1 MCSDAHSI
9 TLNETCLHIHYV
21 TTRKDS
27 FRNGDQ
33 PSEYI
38 YVKLNTGSMTNTPK
52 RASIV
57 LDSHISK

>member
-38 YVKLNTGSMTNTPK
+38 
-52 RASIV
+52 I
-57 LDSHISK
+57 ISN